1 VKTEAINRILLFS
14 RTTYDREHVFVFQMS
29 DEDSYKRLLTL
40 CHNLFLGQ
48 ASLDDIEQ
56 WLNDNE
62 GDYELLVKAANY
74 QNDECKATPIMCL
87 VTKGPSLDLAKRL
100 FQLAPAAV
108 KLLNAMGQTSLHAA
122 CYFKASPDLT
132 RMLFTAYPEAA
143 LIKDKNGSLP
153 VHFAC
158 ETSMGAIKL
167 ETLDL
172 LISSFPKCL
181 SVKDGEGM
189 LPADYIEEYGDVAPF
204 LLHEA
209 IVGKLS
215 VTFVKLLLQ
224 VFPDSCVTQ
233 DDKGMIPLHYAC
245 ASKAPQFLEYVM
257 LLLDASSMDS
267 LTIQD
272 HRGRTPMQLLSSTV
286 SIPDKNGMLPLHR
299 LAATSNKLS
308 QRSLR
313 LLVDT
318 FGESISM
325 ADKHG
330 MLPFHHACLNREALL
345 EVLML
350 FIEMSPDVI
359 KCL

>member
-1 VKTEAINRILLFS
+1 M
-14 RTTYDREHVFVFQMS
+14 QMS
-29 DEDSYKRLLTL
+29 DEDSYKRLHKL
-40 CHNLFLGQ
+40 CYNLYLGQ

-62 GDYELLVKAANY
+62 GDNELLVKAANF
-74 QNDECKATPIMCL
+74 QNECKNTPLHCL
-87 VTKGPSLDLAKRL
+87 VCKGPSIDLAKRL
-100 FQLAPAAV
+100 LGLAPEAV
-108 KLLNAMGQTSLHAA
+108 KVQNKMGQTPLHAA

-143 LIKDKNGSLP
+143 LLKDKNGSLP
-153 VHFAC
+153 VHLAC
-158 ETSMGAIKL
+158 ETSMGAIVL

-181 SVKDGEGM
+181 GEKDGEGM
-189 LPADYIEEYGDVAPF
+189 LPADYIEEYGDDAPF
-204 LLHEA
+204 LLHKA

-257 LLLDASSMDS
+257 LLLDANNMDS

-272 HRGRTPMQLLSSTV
+272 HRGKTPMQILSSTV

-308 QRSLR
+308 KRSLR

-325 ADKHG
+325 EDKYG
-330 MLPFHHACLNREALL
+330 MLPFHHACLNREASL